1 MFIMEP
7 NASDPV
13 FFHMPYGGYT
23 VNVDVTADFT
33 PEEKTVLRDLAARQ
47 AAAAA
52 LPEQRRKRKLWTEH
66 NDLKT
71 REPVV
76 LCDPEGGWND
86 IIAADSLRC
95 VTPLARIWEMR
106 LRKDVFWG
114 ESMGDDKVVD
124 DVFFVPYAY
133 TSNSMGIPFK
143 RIGDGDD
150 NHAYNFE
157 MQIEDYDRDLQK
169 LKPYEITIF
178 EDKTRRVTE
187 LAHDVFDGILRV
199 ELRGT
204 WWWSFGY
211 THEFIML
218 RKLDN
223 FMLDFYDNPEGL
235 HKAMAIYRDSSL
247 AFLDHLEK
255 NALLSSNVGNV
266 YIGSG
271 GFGFTDE
278 LPESAYDNSRHVK
291 PMDMWGFSESQE
303 TSGVSEE
310 FFEEFI
316 LAYQMPVLE
325 RFGLNYYGCC
335 EALDQRMDA
344 ILKIPRLRRLS
355 SSAWANLRAMS
366 ERLGDR
372 YVMACKP
379 NPAVISRPHFD
390 EALVRKQVRDI
401 LQQTDGSV
409 VELVMKDNH
418 TLGGRGQNAVDW
430 CRVAKEEIANL
441 SC

>member
-7 NASDPV
+7 NNDDPV

-23 VNVDVTADFT
+23 VNVDVQKDFT
-33 PEEKTVLRDLAARQ
+33 SEEKAVLRDLARRQ
-47 AAAAA
+47 ATAAA
-52 LPEQRRKRKLWTEH
+52 LPEQDRKRKLWTAH

-71 REPVV
+71 KEPVV
-76 LCDPEGGWND
+76 LCDPEGGWNE
-86 IIAADSLRC
+86 IIAADTLRC
-95 VTPLARIWEMR
+95 TTPLARIWEMR

-114 ESMGDDKVVD
+114 ESMGDHKVVD
-124 DVFFVPYAY
+124 DIIFVPYAY
-133 TSNSMGIPFK
+133 TSNSMGMPFRK
-143 RIGDGDD
+143 IGDGRDG
-150 NHAYNFE
+150 HAYNFDR
-157 MQIEDYDRDLQK
+157 QIEDYERDLPK

-178 EDKTRRVTE
+178 EEKTKRVAD

-199 ELRGT
+199 ELRGL

-223 FMLDFYDNPEGL
+223 FMLDFYDNPEWL
-235 HKAMAIYRDSSL
+235 HKAMAVYRDSSL
-247 AFLDHLEK
+247 RFLDFLESRS
-255 NALLSSNVGNV
+255 LLSSNVGNV

-278 LPESAYDNSRHVK
+278 LPHSTHDNSRRVK
-291 PMDMWGFSESQE
+291 TSEMWGFSESQE

-310 FFEEFI
+310 FFQEFI

-335 EALDQRMDA
+335 EALDQRMDS

-379 NPAVISRPHFD
+379 NPSIISRPKLD
-390 EALVRKQVRDI
+390 EQLVRKQIRDI
-401 LQQTDGSV
+401 LEQTRGSV

-430 CRVAKEEIANL
+430 CRIAREEIANFGF
-441 SC
+441 